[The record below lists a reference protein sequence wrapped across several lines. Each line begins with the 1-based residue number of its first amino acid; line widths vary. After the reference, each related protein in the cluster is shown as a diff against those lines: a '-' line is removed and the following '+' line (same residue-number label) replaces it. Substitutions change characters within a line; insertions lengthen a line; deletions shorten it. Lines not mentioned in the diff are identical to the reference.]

1 MPVHEIS
8 MMMSIALRFIP
19 ILLEETDKI
28 MKAQIARGA
37 DFESGNLIQKAKGL
51 IPLLVPLFIS
61 AFRRADDL
69 AMAMEA
75 RCYHGGDDRTQ
86 MKPLVYKSRDY
97 VAYGIAVVYLAI
109 DIAVRVLL

>member
-1 MPVHEIS
+1 
-8 MMMSIALRFIP
+8 
-19 ILLEETDKI
+19 
-28 MKAQIARGA
+28 
-37 DFESGNLIQKAKGL
+37 
-51 IPLLVPLFIS
+51 
-61 AFRRADDL
+61 
-69 AMAMEA
+69 MAMEA